1 MTTRTRERRSRHDR
15 RRSAKRARRLR
26 LIGLGIAL
34 GLFAGLVYGIRWPM
48 HLHRHW
54 HITETIPLS
63 RPNSLALDDDGALRY
78 VTQATI
84 PGALV
89 RLTDTRPKLVFG
101 DFGEP
106 DGLLV
111 EDRILTVSEAED
123 DGRVMAYNRDT
134 ARLRVLARMQRPE
147 GLLRRPDGSLV
158 VAQNVPEGRLW
169 VLRDDAEPAVLVE
182 GLNKPESLCN
192 LPDGRIGIAESGRG
206 RIVAYGPQGLEVL
219 ADDLD
224 NIDRLACPA
233 DGSLWAVISRVR
245 SGRLVHIVDGRHR
258 TIARHLRQPQGIVLL
273 PDGSLYLAESRANRV
288 LRLAPRD

>member
-1 MTTRTRERRSRHDR
+1 MTTPNTERRSHHDR
-15 RRSAKRARRLR
+15 RRPVERSQRLKRHLR
-26 LIGLGIAL
+26 LALIAFAALLAGGIY
-34 GLFAGLVYGIRWPM
+34 YGIRWPL
-48 HLHRHW
+48 HLHAGWR
-54 HITETIPLS
+54 ITETVPLS
-63 RPNSLALDDDGALRY
+63 RPNSLALDDDGTLRY

-111 EDRILTVSEAED
+111 EDNILTVSEAED

-169 VLRDDAEPAVLVE
+169 VLRDDTEPAVLVD
-182 GLNKPESLCN
+182 GLSKPESLRAAGTGAIG
-192 LPDGRIGIAESGRG
+192 GRIGPPGADIFGKLRMPHRKDAEQEAAVELIGIFFHFGFQGFDTLLEFFRNR
-206 RIVAYGPQGLEVL
+206 RISPVFPY
-219 ADDLD
+219 
-224 NIDRLACPA
+224 
-233 DGSLWAVISRVR
+233 
-245 SGRLVHIVDGRHR
+245 
-258 TIARHLRQPQGIVLL
+258 
-273 PDGSLYLAESRANRV
+273 
-288 LRLAPRD
+288 